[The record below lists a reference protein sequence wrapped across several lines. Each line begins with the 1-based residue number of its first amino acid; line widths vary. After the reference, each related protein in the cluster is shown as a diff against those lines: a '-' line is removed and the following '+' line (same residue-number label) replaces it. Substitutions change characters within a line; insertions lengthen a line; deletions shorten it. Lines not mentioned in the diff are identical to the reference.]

1 METKIS
7 RSSTDAPTTSS
18 MLTNGENQADTIIE
32 TQSTPKE
39 ISFTST
45 STDYSETSTL
55 ATSVS
60 KEFGGVSTSV

>member
-7 RSSTDAPTTSS
+7 RSSTVAPTASS
-18 MLTNGENQADTIIE
+18 LLTNGENQPDTIIE

-39 ISFTST
+39 ISFTSI

-55 ATSVS
+55 PTGAS
-60 KEFGGVSTSV
+60 KEFGGVGTSM